1 MFIFN
6 TLCEFASPKKKSK
19 KFFTFCRLCGINIS
33 KKEFD
38 RVSELTGKN
47 NHNMKTLNSVK
58 KLALGLAVGG
68 MFVWQA
74 GATGSWVAYTSPSGG
89 SSTLSG
95 YSDLAN
101 EVILSSSTLINELG
115 VYDTSGFSG
124 NTIKVAIYNEATGVL
139 LSQVA
144 SFTGSPATVGNYAYD
159 SITPITLGPGI
170 YAVVASGYNSV
181 DYNSAAALN
190 IGLQAGTI
198 QGNSTVGSANIN
210 FGNFA
215 QLDTIAGA
223 GTFGYLAPVPEAA
236 GFTMAGV
243 VLLGVVF
250 FGRSYARKM
259 KIA

>member
-1 MFIFN
+1 M
-6 TLCEFASPKKKSK
+6 SS
-19 KFFTFCRLCGINIS
+19 
-33 KKEFD
+33 KEFD
-38 RVSELTGKN
+38 RGSELTGKN
-47 NHNMKTLNSVK
+47 NHTMKTLNSVK
-58 KLALGLAVGG
+58 NLALGLAVGG
-68 MFVWQA
+68 LFVWQA

-101 EVILSSSTLINELG
+101 EILLPSSTLINELG
-115 VYDTSGFSG
+115 AYDTSGFG
-124 NTIKVAIYNEATGVL
+124 ANTVKVAIYNEVTGALV
-139 LSQVA
+139 SQVA
-144 SFTGSPATVGNYAYD
+144 SFTGSPTAVGNYAYQG
-159 SITPITLGPGI
+159 ITPITLGPGI
-170 YAVVASGYNSV
+170 YAVVASGYSSV
-181 DYNSAAALN
+181 DYNAVATLN
-190 IGLQAGTI
+190 VGLQAGTI
-198 QGNSTVGSANIN
+198 QGNGAVGSANLN
-210 FGNFA
+210 FPGFA